1 MLSVI
6 QKFGGR
12 GENPDDLFQVGCIGL
27 MKAIDNFDTSLN
39 VRFSTY
45 GVPMIIGEIRRYLRD
60 NSAVRVSRSMRDTAY
75 KVLQARE
82 KLICETQREPDVEE
96 IARELNIKRSEVVFA
111 MDAISDPVSL
121 YEPVYNDGGESLCVV
136 DQVRDTEEHRRELAG
151 ADCPDRC
158 HLSLE
163 PKGKTHTCNA
173 V

>member
-1 MLSVI
+1 MKNSEINELLEKSRNGDKKAREELISGNLRLVLSVI

-82 KLICETQREPDVEE
+82 KLIGETQREPDVEE
-96 IARELNIKRSEVVFA
+96 IARELNIKRSEVVLQWTPFPIRYPCMNLFTTTA
-111 MDAISDPVSL
+111 ERASVL
-121 YEPVYNDGGESLCVV
+121 WT
-136 DQVRDTEEHRRELAG
+136 R
-151 ADCPDRC
+151 
-158 HLSLE
+158 
-163 PKGKTHTCNA
+163 
-173 V
+173 